1 MKSSL
6 PWIALL
12 AFSASMEAALWAPL
26 SLEQLLDQSD
36 LIVVGE
42 LTSVRPQTASSN
54 DLATLRIDSVLL
66 SKGAQTAGQV
76 TLAVHGR
83 QRPVASDTLV
93 RSVGERGIWFLRRDP
108 ASTDVFLADHPH
120 RLRPEKDLE
129 TVRTAI
135 KARKR

>member
-93 RSVGERGIWFLRRDP
+93 RSVGERGIW
-108 ASTDVFLADHPH
+108 SDVFLADHPH

-135 KARKR
+135 KALKR